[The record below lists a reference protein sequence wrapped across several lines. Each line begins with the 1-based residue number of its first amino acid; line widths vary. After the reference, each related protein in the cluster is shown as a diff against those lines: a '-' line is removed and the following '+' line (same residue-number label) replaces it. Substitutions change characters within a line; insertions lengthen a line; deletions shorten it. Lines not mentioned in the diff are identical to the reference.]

1 MSSKAK
7 RECSKTNMITI
18 NICIYQKI
26 NYEKRARSNVRIGGH
41 SESFSHNRHGNQ
53 QKFHGRIFILIVRI
67 CSFLLRF
74 HRRKKELLDPPD

>member
-41 SESFSHNRHGNQ
+41 FESFSHNRHNNQ
-53 QKFHGRIFILIVRI
+53 RKFEIFILIVRT